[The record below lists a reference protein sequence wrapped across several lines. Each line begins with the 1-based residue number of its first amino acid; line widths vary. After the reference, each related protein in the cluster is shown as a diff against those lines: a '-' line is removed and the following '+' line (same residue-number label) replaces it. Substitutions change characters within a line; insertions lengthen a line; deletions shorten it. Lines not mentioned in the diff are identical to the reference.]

1 MMSDE
6 EIYEGEAPFFADV
19 EDDVVFNAVRR
30 RIGGNRGGRQWR
42 MKDLDVQWP
51 ESGLQVA

>member
-30 RIGGNRGGRQWR
+30 HIGGSRGGR
-42 MKDLDVQWP
+42 
-51 ESGLQVA
+51 